1 LAFAWGTVMSA
12 ELYGVGPYDA
22 ISVALVVLALAAVIA
37 LSTLAPL
44 RRALSI
50 DPVIALRNE

>member
-1 LAFAWGTVMSA
+1 
-12 ELYGVGPYDA
+12 
-22 ISVALVVLALAAVIA
+22 VIA

-50 DPVIALRNE
+50 DPAVALRNE